1 VTMRQAGQL
10 DWLLDDLTARVPE
23 VTRAVI
29 LSRDGLSIGASSSL
43 TREES
48 EFLSAAAAG
57 LQSLARGTSSQF
69 GGGDVRQTVVEMD
82 HVILFVT
89 AAGDG
94 SCLAVL
100 AVQGA
105 DLGEVAYEMTL
116 LVRRVGD
123 HMDVAHRPTAPA

>member
-1 VTMRQAGQL
+1 MTMREQGQL
-10 DWLLDDLTARVPE
+10 DWLLDDLTARVPKI
-23 VTRAVI
+23 TSAVI
-29 LSRDGLSIGASSSL
+29 LSRDGLSMGASSSL

-57 LQSLARGTSSQF
+57 FQSLARGTSHQF

-82 HVILFVT
+82 FVMLFVM

-105 DLGEVAYEMTL
+105 DLGEVVYEMAL

-123 HMDVAHRPTAPA
+123 HMGVTQRPTATG

>member
-1 VTMRQAGQL
+1 MTMRQAGQL

-23 VTRAVI
+23 ITRAVI
-29 LSRDGLSIGASSSL
+29 LSRDGLAIGASSSL
-43 TREES
+43 TREDS

-57 LQSLARGTSSQF
+57 FQSLARGTSNQF

-82 HVILFVT
+82 FVMLFVM

-105 DLGEVAYEMTL
+105 DLGEVAYEMAL

-123 HMDVAHRPTAPA
+123 HMGVTQRPAATA

>member
-1 VTMRQAGQL
+1 MTMREQGQL
-10 DWLLDDLTARVPE
+10 DWLLDDLTARVPKI
-23 VTRAVI
+23 TSAVI
-29 LSRDGLSIGASSSL
+29 LSRDGLSMGASSSL

-57 LQSLARGTSSQF
+57 FQSLARGTSHQF

-82 HVILFVT
+82 FVMLFVM

-105 DLGEVAYEMTL
+105 DLGEVVYEMAL

-123 HMDVAHRPTAPA
+123 HMGVTQRPTATA

>member
-1 VTMRQAGQL
+1 MRQATQL

-29 LSRDGLSIGASSSL
+29 LTRDGLSIGASSRL

-48 EFLSAAAAG
+48 EFLCAAAAG
-57 LQSLARGTSSQF
+57 FQSLARGTSNQF
-69 GGGDVRQTVVEMD
+69 GGGNVRQTVVEMD
-82 HVILFVT
+82 SVILFVT

-123 HMDVAHRPTAPA
+123 HMAVAQRPAASA

>member
-1 VTMRQAGQL
+1 MRQAGQL

-23 VTRAVI
+23 VTGAVI

-43 TREES
+43 RREES
-48 EFLSAAAAG
+48 EFLCAAAAG
-57 LQSLARGTSSQF
+57 LQSLAGGISHQF
-69 GGGDVRQTVVEMD
+69 GGGGVRQTVVEMD
-82 HVILFVT
+82 LAMLFVMV
-89 AAGDG
+89 AGDG

-100 AVQGA
+100 TVQGA

-123 HMDVAHRPTAPA
+123 HLGVAQRPIATG

>member
-1 VTMRQAGQL
+1 MRQAGPL
-10 DWLLDDLTARVPE
+10 DWLLDDLIARVPE

-43 TREES
+43 TREDS

-57 LQSLARGTSSQF
+57 FQSLASGTSRQF

-82 HVILFVT
+82 FVMLFVM

-123 HMDVAHRPTAPA
+123 HMGVVQRPTATS

>member
-1 VTMRQAGQL
+1 MRQAGQL

-23 VTRAVI
+23 ITRAVI
-29 LSRDGLSIGASSSL
+29 LTRDGLSIGVSSSL
-43 TREES
+43 MREES

-57 LQSLARGTSSQF
+57 FQSLARGTSNQF
-69 GGGDVRQTVVEMD
+69 SGGTVRQTVVEMD
-82 HVILFVT
+82 QVILFVM

-123 HMDVAHRPTAPA
+123 HMAVAQRPTASA

>member
-1 VTMRQAGQL
+1 MTMRQAGQL

>member
-1 VTMRQAGQL
+1 MTMRQAGQL

-23 VTRAVI
+23 ITSAVI
-29 LSRDGLSIGASSSL
+29 LSRDGLAIGASSSL
-43 TREES
+43 TREDS

-57 LQSLARGTSSQF
+57 FQSLARGTSNQF

-82 HVILFVT
+82 FVMLFVM

-105 DLGEVAYEMTL
+105 DLGEVAYEMAL

-123 HMDVAHRPTAPA
+123 HMGVTQRPAATA